1 MNSSQEEFEC
11 KNAWLGDTG
20 ASAHMSMVQS
30 GFRSLKKGK
39 VKTCF
44 AVDGEEV
51 EAEQMGEWKG
61 RCHLTTGK
69 GQFDKGTL

>member
-1 MNSSQEEFEC
+1 M
-11 KNAWLGDTG
+11 
-20 ASAHMSMVQS
+20 SAHMSMVQS
-30 GFRSLKKGK
+30 GFKSLAKGK

-44 AVDGEEV
+44 VVDGDKV

-61 RCHLTTGK
+61 RHNLITGK